1 MQKSTKY
8 SKNAQQITLNMHNK
22 IVKKCTMR
30 LEKIKKICYPKK
42 EVSKM
47 KLTKKGYIT
56 RLIDKEIEENLNIF
70 GAISIEG
77 PKWCGK
83 TWAALNHSNSVAYLN
98 NTADNFREKHLAEM
112 DVNLVLDKE
121 APELIDEWQEVPA
134 IWDAVRFKCDEDNKK
149 GKYILTGSSV
159 PVSDKIHHSGAGRIC
174 KMKMYTMS
182 LYESGDSSGEVSL
195 KDLFK
200 NKVQNKLVSKVELK
214 RLAELIV
221 RGGWPE
227 TINISVNGA
236 MKIARS
242 YIEAVLDKDII
253 EIDGVK
259 RDKQKMEMLLRSLAR
274 NESTISG
281 NNVLMKDIDD
291 NVTEEDVS
299 ISRNTVS
306 DYLNVLNRLHLIE
319 NQLPFM
325 YKIRSRV
332 NVGKN
337 SKRHFVDPSLGCAI
351 LNITPEKLLNDL
363 ETMGLYFEALC
374 ERDLKIYAE
383 SIGAKLYHYR
393 ENDTGVEVDA
403 IVEIADGEYGAI
415 EIKLGANKEEE
426 AAKSLK
432 RFYELA
438 DVKPKFMCI
447 ICGLYDAVVKRP
459 DGIYVLPIT
468 ALKP

>member
-1 MQKSTKY
+1 
-8 SKNAQQITLNMHNK
+8 
-22 IVKKCTMR
+22 
-30 LEKIKKICYPKK
+30 
-42 EVSKM
+42 M
-47 KLTKKGYIT
+47 KLTKKDYIP
-56 RLIDKEIEENLNIF
+56 RLIDSSIDENLEIF

-83 TWAALNHSNSVAYLN
+83 TWTALNHSNSVVYLN

-112 DVNLVLDKE
+112 DVNLVLNKE

-134 IWDAVRFKCDEDNKK
+134 IWDAVRFKCDQDKK
-149 GKYILTGSSV
+149 RGKYILTGSSV

-195 KDLFK
+195 KELFE
-200 NKVQNKLVSKVELK
+200 NKVKNKLVNKVDLQ

-227 TINISVNGA
+227 SINVSVKGA
-236 MKIARS
+236 MKIAKS
-242 YIEAVLDKDII
+242 YIEAVLDKDIVD
-253 EIDGVK
+253 IDGVK
-259 RDKQKMEMLLRSLAR
+259 RDKVKMEMLLRSLAR
-274 NESTISG
+274 NESTISP
-281 NNVLMKDIDD
+281 NNKLMQDVDD
-291 NVTEEDVS
+291 NTNDEDIT
-299 ISRNTVS
+299 ISKNTIT

-319 NQLPFM
+319 NQNSFM
-325 YKIRSRV
+325 YKIRSRL

-337 SKRHFVDPSLGCAI
+337 PKRHFVDPSLGCAV
-351 LNITPEKLLNDL
+351 LNITPEKLMNQLD
-363 ETMGLYFEALC
+363 TFGLYFEALC
-374 ERDLKIYAE
+374 ERDLRIYSE
-383 SIGAKLYHYR
+383 SIGAQLYHYR

-426 AAKSLK
+426 AVASLK
-432 RFYELA
+432 KFYELA
-438 DVKPKFMCI
+438 EVKPKFMCV

>member
-1 MQKSTKY
+1 
-8 SKNAQQITLNMHNK
+8 MHND
-22 IVKKCTMR
+22 I
-30 LEKIKKICYPKK
+30 EKIKEMCYFKK
-42 EVSKM
+42 EVSFM
-47 KLTKKGYIT
+47 KLTKKNYIP
-56 RLIDKEIEENLNIF
+56 RLIDKEIEENLKIF

-83 TWAALNHSNSVAYLN
+83 TWTALNHSNSVTYLN

-112 DVNLVLDKE
+112 DVNLILDKDK
-121 APELIDEWQEVPA
+121 PELIDEWQEVPA
-134 IWDAVRFKCDEDNKK
+134 IWNAIRFKCDQDNEK

-195 KDLFK
+195 KDLFEDKVK
-200 NKVQNKLVSKVELK
+200 NQLVNKVELK

-227 TINISVNGA
+227 AINLNTSGA
-236 MKIARS
+236 MKITRS

-274 NESTISG
+274 NESTISA
-281 NNVLMKDIDD
+281 NNVLIKDIDD
-291 NVTEEDVS
+291 NVTEEAIS
-299 ISRNTVS
+299 ISRNTVT
-306 DYLNVLNRLHLIE
+306 DYLDVLNRLHLIE
-319 NQLPFM
+319 NQNSFM
-325 YKIRSRV
+325 YKIRSRL

-337 SKRHFVDPSLGCAI
+337 PKRHFVDPSLGCAI
-351 LNITPEKLLNDL
+351 LNITPEKLINDL
-363 ETMGLYFEALC
+363 ETMEPYFEALC
-374 ERDLKIYAE
+374 ERDLRIYAE

-393 ENDTGVEVDA
+393 ENDTGIEVDA
-403 IVEIADGEYGAI
+403 IIEISDGEYGAI
-415 EIKLGANKEEE
+415 GIKLGANKEEE
-426 AAKSLK
+426 AATSLK
-432 RFYELA
+432 RFYDLA
-438 DVKPKFMCI
+438 EVKPKFMCI
-447 ICGLYDAVVKRP
+447 ICGLYNAIIKRP

>member
-1 MQKSTKY
+1 MSL
-8 SKNAQQITLNMHNK
+8 S
-22 IVKKCTMR
+22 
-30 LEKIKKICYPKK
+30 
-42 EVSKM
+42 
-47 KLTKKGYIT
+47 KKGYMP
-56 RLIDKEIEENLNIF
+56 RLIDETISENLKIF

-83 TWAALNHSNSVAYLN
+83 TWTALNHSNSVIYLN
-98 NTADNFREKHLAEM
+98 NTANNFREKHLAEM

-121 APELIDEWQEVPA
+121 KPELIDEWQEVPA
-134 IWDAVRFKCDEDNKK
+134 IWDAVRFICDQDSEK

-182 LYESGDSSGEVSL
+182 LYESGDSTGEISL
-195 KDLFK
+195 KDLFNEKVK
-200 NKVQNKLVSKVELK
+200 NKMVNKVELK

-227 TINISVNGA
+227 SINMSIMSA
-236 MKIARS
+236 TKITKS

-253 EIDGVK
+253 EIDGIK
-259 RDKQKMEMLLRSLAR
+259 RDKQKMEMLLKSLAR
-274 NESTISG
+274 NESTISA
-281 NNVLMKDIDD
+281 NNILMKDID
-291 NVTEEDVS
+291 NNATEEDML
-299 ISRNTVS
+299 ISRNTVA

-319 NQLPFM
+319 NQNAFM
-325 YKIRSRV
+325 YKIRSRM

-337 SKRHFVDPSLGCAI
+337 PKRHFVDPSLGCAI
-351 LNITPEKLLNDL
+351 LNITPEKLINDL

-403 IVEIADGEYGAI
+403 IVELADGEYGAI

-426 AAKSLK
+426 AAQSLK
-432 RFYELA
+432 RFYDLA
-438 DVKPKFMCI
+438 EVKPKFMCI
-447 ICGLYDAVVKRP
+447 ICGLYDAVIKRT
-459 DGIYVLPIT
+459 DGIYVFPIT